1 MKTFIQKI
9 KAFMNKVGEAIKVGL
24 KKTGLGILFVL
35 TKMWFGIR
43 WFFARYIEK
52 DGVTFVVT
60 FGFIKVKAA
69 SWKKFFGFFY
79 HVDHHFG
86 GTDEAVI
93 LKFIR
98 FKLTNKRRE
107 AIVGYM
113 FIGIWIIGF
122 FWFAFI
128 PLIQSIM
135 YSFSDVIISGDE
147 GIQTTWIGFDNYI
160 QVFSQFTYIEAL
172 QEFVVRLV
180 IYLPLILIIGMILAI
195 LLNQKIKLR
204 GLFRSTFFLPVIVAS
219 GPIMTTLLGVDGN
232 GGLLAISGSDTIS
245 EALNNLLPAFLSDAV
260 GNLFAHLISIL
271 WFSGVQIILFLAG
284 LQKINKEV
292 YEAASI
298 DGASPWETFWKI
310 TLPSLKNIILV
321 AAIYTVVMLATFPN
335 NSVLI
340 RINEARRTDYGYASA
355 LSWVY
360 FLIIAV
366 ILGVIAFLLTY
377 EKKEKVVK
385 RLVVVKR

>member
-1 MKTFIQKI
+1 MVF
-9 KAFMNKVGEAIKVGL
+9 GL
-24 KKTGLGILFVL
+24 LV
-35 TKMWFGIR
+35 
-43 WFFARYIEK
+43 
-52 DGVTFVVT
+52 
-60 FGFIKVKAA
+60 
-69 SWKKFFGFFY
+69 
-79 HVDHHFG
+79 
-86 GTDEAVI
+86 
-93 LKFIR
+93 
-98 FKLTNKRRE
+98 
-107 AIVGYM
+107 
-113 FIGIWIIGF
+113 